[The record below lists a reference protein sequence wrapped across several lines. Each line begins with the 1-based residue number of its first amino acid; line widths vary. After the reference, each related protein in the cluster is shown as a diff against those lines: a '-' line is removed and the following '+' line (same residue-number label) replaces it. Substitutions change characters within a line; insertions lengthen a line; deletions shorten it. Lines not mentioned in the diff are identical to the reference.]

1 MGIVVVVVVS
11 IVVAVVMVVVMSIV
25 VVFVMSIVVVVVM
38 ANTVVAAK
46 ALAQRQLGS
55 QLSDGL
61 SLVQYCLFLP
71 HKTFTQVQDGRFGLV
86 RHHAPPGAGIWA
98 TAVTIGGWS
107 MGHTGRRIAARVCLW
122 RYRSANEFGA
132 NAIVVF
138 YARQTT
144 CRCGT

>member
-1 MGIVVVVVVS
+1 MVVVVMVVMVVVAVS
-11 IVVAVVMVVVMSIV
+11 VMVAVVMVV
-25 VVFVMSIVVVVVM
+25 VMSIVVVVVM
-38 ANTVVAAK
+38 ANTVVTAK

>member
-1 MGIVVVVVVS
+1 MVVVVMVVMVVVAVS
-11 IVVAVVMVVVMSIV
+11 VMVAVVMVV
-25 VVFVMSIVVVVVM
+25 VMSIVVVVVM
-38 ANTVVAAK
+38 ANTVVTAK

-144 CRCGT
+144 CCCGT